1 MFTDHMF
8 FSWATEMAV
17 VLAVLSTFAV
27 SCRGRLVNK
36 TKPVAA
42 ASPAKKIPFTLRD
55 GSVRS
60 STQFNTRFR
69 KGAPVARIN
78 RELFPLGRRAP
89 AKGKED
95 TSC

>member
-8 FSWATEMAV
+8 FSWATEMV
-17 VLAVLSTFAV
+17 WGLAALSTFAV
-27 SCRGRLVNK
+27 SCRVR
-36 TKPVAA
+36 TKPVAKVF
-42 ASPAKKIPFTLRD
+42 PAKKIPFTLRN
-55 GSVRS
+55 GSARS
-60 STQFNTRFR
+60 STQFHAQFR
-69 KGAPVARIN
+69 TGAPVARIN

>member
-17 VLAVLSTFAV
+17 VLAALSAFALSHRVRFV
-27 SCRGRLVNK
+27 SK
-36 TKPVAA
+36 TKPVAK
-42 ASPAKKIPFTLRD
+42 ASPAKNIPFTLRN
-55 GSVRS
+55 GSARS
-60 STQFNTRFR
+60 STHFSTQFR
-69 KGAPVARIN
+69 GAPVARIN

>member
-36 TKPVAA
+36 TKPVAKA
-42 ASPAKKIPFTLRD
+42 VPTKKISFTLRD
-55 GSVRS
+55 GSARS
-60 STQFNTRFR
+60 STQVSTQFR
-69 KGAPVARIN
+69 RSAPVATN
-78 RELFPLGRRAP
+78 CELFPLGRRAP